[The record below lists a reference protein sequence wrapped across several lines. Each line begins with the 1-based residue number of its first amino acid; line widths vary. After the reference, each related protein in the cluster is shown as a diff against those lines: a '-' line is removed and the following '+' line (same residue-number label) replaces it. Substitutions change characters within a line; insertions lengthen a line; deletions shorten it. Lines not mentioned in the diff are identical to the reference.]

1 MEVLATEEG
10 LKKEKDVM
18 DTHTMDL
25 FMSSPPI
32 IQRNRGQNERENII
46 FFFKKK
52 RKLIIIII
60 RGLLGPRA
68 KSEEFGSIGS
78 NGVADG
84 LIIGKLFAK

>member
-10 LKKEKDVM
+10 LKKEKDGM
-18 DTHTMDL
+18 DTHTMGL

-46 FFFKKK
+46 FFLFFK
-52 RKLIIIII
+52 KLIIIII

-84 LIIGKLFAK
+84 LIIGKLSAK

>member
-46 FFFKKK
+46 FLKK
-52 RKLIIIII
+52 KLIIIII

-68 KSEEFGSIGS
+68 KSEEFGSVGS

-84 LIIGKLFAK
+84 LIIGKLSAK

>member
-46 FFFKKK
+46 LKKK
-52 RKLIIIII
+52 K
-60 RGLLGPRA
+60 
-68 KSEEFGSIGS
+68 KEY
-78 NGVADG
+78 
-84 LIIGKLFAK
+84 

>member
-46 FFFKKK
+46 FLKKK
-52 RKLIIIII
+52 IDNNNNKRTV
-60 RGLLGPRA
+60 RA
-68 KSEEFGSIGS
+68 KSEERRVWLSWE
-78 NGVADG
+78 
-84 LIIGKLFAK
+84 

>member
-10 LKKEKDVM
+10 PQKEKDGM

-32 IQRNRGQNERENII
+32 IQRNRGQKERENII
-46 FFFKKK
+46 FLK
-52 RKLIIIII
+52 KLIIIII

-78 NGVADG
+78 NGVADS

>member
-46 FFFKKK
+46 FLKKK
-52 RKLIIIII
+52 
-60 RGLLGPRA
+60 
-68 KSEEFGSIGS
+68 
-78 NGVADG
+78 
-84 LIIGKLFAK
+84 